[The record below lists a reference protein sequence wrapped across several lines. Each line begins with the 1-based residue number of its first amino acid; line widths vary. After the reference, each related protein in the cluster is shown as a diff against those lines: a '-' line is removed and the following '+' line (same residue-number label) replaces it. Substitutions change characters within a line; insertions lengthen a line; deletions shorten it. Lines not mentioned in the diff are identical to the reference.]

1 MDEGQRERLRRLVAE
16 LTGGG
21 QDLAG
26 LPGHKTGMVERLCEL
41 GRYDEAVRIENGGS
55 LARIKFLCFGVLS
68 HIGIVTTK
76 VEMDAPSLYRNE
88 FYGDW
93 NYELRP

>member
-1 MDEGQRERLRRLVAE
+1 MKPAQPEAKLR
-16 LTGGG
+16 
-21 QDLAG
+21 
-26 LPGHKTGMVERLCEL
+26 
-41 GRYDEAVRIENGGS
+41 S

>member
-1 MDEGQRERLRRLVAE
+1 MQNSSDKAKCKTSVVSYVKLMPPADATTAVGLLLDIIGFLMLFLAAPEKLR
-16 LTGGG
+16 
-21 QDLAG
+21 
-26 LPGHKTGMVERLCEL
+26 
-41 GRYDEAVRIENGGS
+41 S
-55 LARIKFLCFGVLS
+55 LARIKFLCFEVLS

-93 NYELRP
+93 SYEPRP

>member
-1 MDEGQRERLRRLVAE
+1 MAYQSQKLQLSKSVSSTLDVE
-16 LTGGG
+16 LEFCKW
-21 QDLAG
+21 L
-26 LPGHKTGMVERLCEL
+26 
-41 GRYDEAVRIENGGS
+41 
-55 LARIKFLCFGVLS
+55 
-68 HIGIVTTK
+68 GIVTTK